1 MLTNIN
7 VKYKEETKKR
17 EKENRR
23 KNMLNEKKQITQGKM
38 KENI

>member
-7 VKYKEETKKR
+7 VKYKEETKKG

-38 KENI
+38 NENI